1 MGKSYSIMAKKCKDI
16 AMKSDRQLVAHLM
29 RRAGFGATPEE
40 LDNLTSSQSYEEI
53 VDDLVTPEKFDPID
67 MSYVERYY
75 TGEPVAV
82 HVGKWMYRMANTK
95 RPLEEKM
102 SLFLHHIFPVAWGK
116 SEHGP
121 SLYREIEMFR
131 NTGLTNFKNILLNL
145 SKDPAMLFWL
155 DNNENHKDE
164 INENYGRELL
174 ELFSMGVGN
183 YSEDDIKNASRAFTG
198 WTFKQ
203 PLSLY
208 PYGHHDA
215 DFEFDPN
222 DHDYDEKTFLG
233 KVGNFDGED
242 IIDIIVEQEAA
253 ARFLS
258 RHLYNFFVE
267 DEVQVPSWE
276 TIEPKNPQAINDLTK
291 AYMDSKGDMRQILR
305 TLFTSDF
312 FKNALNL
319 PKVKSPT
326 ELIVGVIKQT
336 GEFNSPTPGIHEFA
350 VTTLNGS
357 AIEGPLAIMGQRLMN
372 PPTVEGWHT
381 GYEWIDSGTLSERI
395 GFVEKQFADPSKPGV
410 SQMVHRAGSLE
421 DSPSD
426 LVDRC
431 LDLLGAVNVREE
443 TYKSLTDYAEELRDV
458 ENAAGVHNLIQMT
471 ASTVDYQFA

>member
-1 MGKSYSIMAKKCKDI
+1 
-16 AMKSDRQLVAHLM
+16 MKSDRKLVAHLM
-29 RRAGFGATPEE
+29 RRAGFGATPKE
-40 LDNLTSSQSYEEI
+40 LDELTSSKSYEEI
-53 VDDLVTPEKFDPID
+53 VEDLINPEKFDPID

-82 HVGKWMYRMANTK
+82 HVGKWLYRMANTK

-183 YSEDDIKNASRAFTG
+183 YTEDDIKNASRAFTG
-198 WTFKQ
+198 WTFRQ

-208 PYGHHDA
+208 PYGHHHA
-215 DFEFDPN
+215 DFEFISD
-222 DHDYDEKTFLG
+222 DHDYDEKEFLG
-233 KVGNFDGED
+233 QVGNFDGED
-242 IIDIIVEQEAA
+242 IIDIIVKEEAA
-253 ARFLS
+253 ANFLS

-276 TIEPKNPQAINDLTK
+276 TVDPKDPQAIKELST
-291 AYMDSKGDMRQILR
+291 AYMESEGNMRNVLS
-305 TLFTSDF
+305 TLFNSDF
-312 FKNALNL
+312 FKNSMNL

-357 AIEGPLAIMGQRLMN
+357 AFEGPLAIMGQRLMN
-372 PPTVEGWHT
+372 PPTAVSYTHL
-381 GYEWIDSGTLSERI
+381 TLPT
-395 GFVEKQFADPSKPGV
+395 KA
-410 SQMVHRAGSLE
+410 
-421 DSPSD
+421 
-426 LVDRC
+426 
-431 LDLLGAVNVREE
+431 
-443 TYKSLTDYAEELRDV
+443 
-458 ENAAGVHNLIQMT
+458 
-471 ASTVDYQFA
+471 

>member
-1 MGKSYSIMAKKCKDI
+1 MVRNN
-16 AMKSDRQLVAHLM
+16 AMKSDRKLVAHLM
-29 RRAGFGATPEE
+29 RRAGFGATPKE
-40 LDNLTSSQSYEEI
+40 LDELTSSKSYEEI
-53 VDDLVTPEKFDPID
+53 VEDLINPEKFDPID

-82 HVGKWMYRMANTK
+82 HVGKWLYRMANTK

-183 YSEDDIKNASRAFTG
+183 YTEDDIKNASRAFTG
-198 WTFKQ
+198 WTFRQ

-208 PYGHHDA
+208 PYGHHHA
-215 DFEFDPN
+215 DFEFISD
-222 DHDYDEKTFLG
+222 DHDYDEKEFLG
-233 KVGNFDGED
+233 QIGNFDGED
-242 IIDIIVEQEAA
+242 IIDIIVKEEAA
-253 ARFLS
+253 ANFLS

-276 TIEPKNPQAINDLTK
+276 TVAPKDPQAIKELSN
-291 AYMDSKGDMRQILR
+291 AYMESEGNMRNVLS
-305 TLFTSDF
+305 TLFNSDF
-312 FKNALNL
+312 FKNSMNL

-357 AIEGPLAIMGQRLMN
+357 AFEGPLAIMGQRLMN

-381 GYEWIDSGTLSERI
+381 GSEWIDSGTLSERI
-395 GFVEKQFADPSKPGV
+395 GFVEKQFADPLKPGV
-410 SQMVHRAGSLE
+410 SEMVSRIGSLNDNPAE
-421 DSPSD
+421 

-443 TYKSLTDYAEELRDV
+443 TYKSLKTYAEELR
-458 ENAAGVHNLIQMT
+458 ELETSAGVHNLIQMT